1 MTNTNARRGRR
12 VILSNNIQP
21 GSIDMQNAKLTCTP
35 VLARGSRP
43 ARKRR
48 IGCGKIKANL

>member
-1 MTNTNARRGRR
+1 MTNTNADAADGLFFRTTF
-12 VILSNNIQP
+12 NP
-21 GSIDMQNAKLTCTP
+21 GASTCKMQNSHATP

>member
-12 VILSNNIQP
+12 IILSNNIQP